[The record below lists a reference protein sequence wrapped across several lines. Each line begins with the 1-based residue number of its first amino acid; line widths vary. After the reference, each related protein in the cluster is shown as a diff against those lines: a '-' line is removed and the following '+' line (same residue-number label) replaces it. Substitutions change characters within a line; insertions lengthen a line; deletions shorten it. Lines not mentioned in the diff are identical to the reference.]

1 MKNNISDEF
10 KDFLT
15 KANIEMIDHSFPFPT
30 GVSLPKVGQ
39 EFENLGVIIESR
51 LGKGRMCELKIIPMK
66 YKKDI
71 YIRVGN
77 WTWGTN
83 PEDKVSH
90 LQ

>member
-1 MKNNISDEF
+1 MKNQISEELKEVF
-10 KDFLT
+10 I
-15 KANIEMIDHSFPFPT
+15 KANIEFISHNFPFPS
-30 GVSLPKVGQ
+30 GVPLPKVGQ
-39 EFENLGVIIESR
+39 EFEHLGLIIESR
-51 LGKGRMCELKIIPMK
+51 LGKGRMFELKIIPMK

-83 PEDKVSH
+83 PEDKVSQ